1 MQLQG
6 YFSDGRST
14 ARQAVRVMTTVEG
27 LHIHD
32 QGGALLQS
40 WPYKGLRLLEE
51 VFPGQP
57 LRLHH
62 REMGD
67 ATLTLEDSGA
77 LATLER
83 QAGHRLGGRPLLRPR
98 LKTAALAGVLL
109 VAIVIGLVLGLPKLA
124 GPLAR
129 LVPRDWERALGER
142 VVTRLAAPEQI
153 CSAPEGLA
161 ALERLVGRLTASARR
176 PGVSQLPTLPHPLR
190 VRVADLAGVN
200 AFAAPGGQIVILKGL
215 LHTAATPEEVAGVLA
230 HEIAHSLENHPM
242 QGLMRALGLQLV
254 FAAVTGDVG
263 SLDTVAGSFGQML
276 LLFSFTRS
284 DEMTA
289 DRIGIALLNDA
300 GIRPDGLSAFFK
312 RMGKQESGGQGL
324 PSIVSTHPL
333 FEERIRQIE
342 SLAAENIAGKE
353 AGKGPAMSPA
363 DWAALQKI
371 CG

>member
-27 LHIHD
+27 LHIYGQD
-32 QGGALLQS
+32 GALLQS

-109 VAIVIGLVLGLPKLA
+109 VAIVIGLVLGLPQLA

-176 PGVSQLPTLPHPLR
+176 SQSLPHPLR
-190 VRVADLAGVN
+190 VRVASLAGVN

-263 SLDTVAGSFGQML
+263 SLDSVAGSFGQML

-300 GIRPDGLSAFFK
+300 GIRADGLSAFFK

-342 SLAAENIAGKE
+342 SLAAGKNTGKNAGKE